1 MELPSKPL
9 SYVPLLLF
17 HSGSCIFFRLYN
29 FGSSAPRVFSH
40 FSCEVTSLPPL
51 SPSTCCCGGSIETK
65 VAKLSSHQASLVGWV
80 GPQSSTSHV
89 VVQDLAT
96 LLAYFHPRG
105 CMLFPLVLVLN
116 FKFWKDLTLRVLR
129 RVSDSSKLNV

>member
-51 SPSTCCCGGSIETK
+51 SPSICCCGGSIETK

-96 LLAYFHPRG
+96 LL
-105 CMLFPLVLVLN
+105 FPLVLVLN